1 MVVNAPEIT
10 PIKKLNRSVDAEIAH
25 LFAMNIS
32 ELFEVLASPQKLAE
46 RLNSRRDPFSEKN
59 LAVLRRAVKI
69 WPRAIEVLGDES
81 TARQWLTQ
89 TNRSL
94 GGIAPLVLLGD
105 ENDCTMVSD
114 TLGRIEYGIVS

>member
-1 MVVNAPEIT
+1 MNAPGST
-10 PIKKLNRSVDAEIAH
+10 PIKNLNRSVDAEIAH
-25 LFAMNIS
+25 LFAMNTS

-46 RLNSRRDPFSEKN
+46 RLNSRRNPFSEKN
-59 LAVLRRAVKI
+59 LAVLRRAVEI
-69 WPRAIEVLGDES
+69 WPRTLEVLGDES

-94 GGIAPLVLLGD
+94 GGKAPLELLDD
-105 ENDCTMVSD
+105 ENGCALIIN